1 MNTHT
6 NTLSHEESIREIW
19 ALFRKSDEKFDKTVR
34 ENDRRYQKTAKQFRE
49 TDKKIDKLSG
59 RFDTQWGKLVE
70 SLAED
75 GVLKLFKQRGIKV
88 REVYSRVKSERHGR
102 HAEID
107 LLLVNDAEI
116 VVIEVKTTLK
126 VDHVKDFLDRM
137 GEFNMFF
144 PHWKGLKTYGTVA
157 ALRMEQA
164 SERYAAKQGLFV
176 IKVGGE
182 GLVTLLND
190 DAFLAHDFG
199 SQRE

>member
-1 MNTHT
+1 MHT
-6 NTLSHEESIREIW
+6 NTMSHEDNIREIW
-19 ALFRKSDEKFDKTVR
+19 ALFRKTDEKFDKVVQ

-49 TDKKIDKLSG
+49 TDKKIDKLAG

-75 GVLKLFKQRGIKV
+75 GVLKLFKQRGVKV
-88 REVYSRVKSERHGR
+88 REVHQRVKSERKGR
-102 HAEID
+102 HAEVD

-126 VDHVKDFLDRM
+126 ADHVKDFLERM
-137 GEFNMFF
+137 GEFSIFF
-144 PHWKGLKTYGTVA
+144 PHWKGLKIYAAVA

-190 DAFLAHDFG
+190 DAFLARDFG
-199 SQRE
+199 RVGE